1 VGEFEDLPQHA
12 MHAELARRRLYLH
25 LTRWTSLGL
34 SLVEAMT
41 MGMPVVVLATTEAPT
56 VVPPTAG
63 VVSADLERLVSGA
76 RALLAD
82 PDAARAAGEV
92 ARSAA
97 LDRFGLERFL
107 TDWDTLLKEVA

>member
-1 VGEFEDLPQHA
+1 
-12 MHAELARRRLYLH
+12 
-25 LTRWTSLGL
+25 
-34 SLVEAMT
+34 
-41 MGMPVVVLATTEAPT
+41 
-56 VVPPTAG
+56 

-92 ARSAA
+92 ARTAA

>member
-1 VGEFEDLPQHA
+1 
-12 MHAELARRRLYLH
+12 
-25 LTRWTSLGL
+25 
-34 SLVEAMT
+34 
-41 MGMPVVVLATTEAPT
+41 
-56 VVPPTAG
+56 

-82 PDAARAAGEV
+82 HDAARAAGEV
-92 ARSAA
+92 ARAAA